1 MSHANLRKDAA
12 FYARLF
18 MISECLLVYGG
29 LSLSHYLNFGVL
41 EMDSEVALV
50 TVATVA
56 IFYVVY
62 STSGLYEAWRGI
74 RITAEFRKVILCW
87 AIIVAL
93 AGLFTFITKTGE
105 VVSRL
110 WFGWGIITAFV
121 TVSLFRLLARIM
133 LARARRSGLNFRSVV
148 FIGASDVTHDVIR
161 RLSFNRWVGLNAVAI
176 FDDRVEQRG
185 RTLARVPVVG
195 RLDEVVDFIEAQRRR
210 NTPVDQVWIAPSECS
225 GERVSRLIEQLEN
238 TSVDVRLVPNLFGL
252 PLTRTS
258 VSEVADIP
266 VFNLS
271 PVRTENVSE
280 VSKTLLDKLVALIA
294 LVLLSPLFLIIAIA
308 IKLDSPGPVI
318 FKQRRLGVD
327 GREILVWKFRTMRAD
342 AGARVVQARRNDA
355 RVTRVG
361 RILRS
366 TSLDETPQ
374 FFHVLTGEMSVV
386 GPRPHAIQHNEE
398 YRAKIRG
405 YMGRH
410 KIKPGITGWAQVNGY
425 RGETDTLHKMEMR
438 VRHDV
443 YYINNWSLWLDIKI
457 ILMTVVRGFGGKNA
471 Y

>member
-18 MISECLLVYGG
+18 MITECLLVYGG
-29 LSLSHYLNFGVL
+29 MLLSHYIHYGQL
-41 EMDSEVALV
+41 EMGSEVALI
-50 TVATVA
+50 TVATVG
-56 IFYVVY
+56 IFYSVY

-74 RITAEFRKVILCW
+74 RISAELRKILLCW
-87 AIIVAL
+87 AIIVAV
-93 AGLFTFITKTGE
+93 AGLFAFVTKTGE
-105 VVSRL
+105 VISRL
-110 WFGWGIITAFV
+110 WFGWGIVAAFGSV
-121 TVSLFRLLARIM
+121 CVFRLSARLI
-133 LARARRSGLNFRSVV
+133 LARARRRGLNFRSVV
-148 FIGASDVTHDVIR
+148 FVGASDVTHDVIR
-161 RLSFNRWVGLNAVAI
+161 RLSFNRWVGLNPVGV
-176 FDDRVEQRG
+176 FDDRPERRG
-185 RTLARVPVVG
+185 QTLARVPVIG
-195 RLDEVVDFIEAQRRR
+195 SLDDVIDFIESQRRL
-210 NTPVDQVWIAPSECS
+210 NTPVDQVWIAPSEYAS
-225 GERVSRLIEQLEN
+225 ERVSRLIDQLED

-280 VSKTLLDKLVALIA
+280 VSKTLLDKLVAFVA
-294 LVLLSPLFLIIAIA
+294 LVLLSPLFVVVAIA

-318 FKQRRLGVD
+318 YKQRRLGVD
-327 GREILVWKFRTMRAD
+327 GREILVWKFRSMRV
-342 AGARVVQARRNDA
+342 GSGENLEQARRDDE

-361 RILRS
+361 RFLRK

-374 FFHVLTGEMSVV
+374 FWHVLTGEMSVV
-386 GPRPHAIQHNEE
+386 GPRPHAVQHNEE
-398 YRAKIRG
+398 YRRKIHG